1 MRTADTTQHAMF
13 SYRSLE
19 DRIPVGHPLRK
30 LRVLVDGILGSM
42 NCTFAKLYWH
52 TGRPGI
58 PVERLLRAS
67 LLQVLFSIRSERQ
80 LVQHI
85 EYNLLYR
92 WFVGLSMDEGVWAAT
107 TFTENRDRLF
117 TEDIMREFF
126 GKVVALA
133 QWKRLISHEHF
144 TVDGTLIEAW
154 ASMKSFV
161 PKDGSGKPPEGGGKN
176 PTADFKGEKRSN
188 ETHASTTDDQA
199 RLFKKSAGDK
209 SRLCYMGHA
218 LMENRNGL
226 VVDVETTQ
234 ATGKSERE
242 AALKMA
248 ARTIKAGSTLGA
260 DKGYDTADFVQS
272 LRKLKVTPHVAA
284 KQSGSAIDGRTTRH
298 EGYAVSLKK
307 RKLVEEIFGWSK
319 TIGGLRKTRFI
330 GLAKVKA
337 QTVFTF
343 ACYNLTR
350 MATLFGWRLS
360 AT

>member
-1 MRTADTTQHAMF
+1 MRRPDTTQHAMF
-13 SYRSLE
+13 SYRTLE
-19 DRIPVGHPLRK
+19 ERIPANHPLRK
-30 LRVLVDGILGSM
+30 LRVVVDGILVSM
-42 NCTFAKLYWH
+42 HSTFEQLYSR

-58 PVERLLRAS
+58 PPERLLRAS
-67 LLQVLFSIRSERQ
+67 LIQVLFSIRSERQ

-92 WFVGLSMDEGVWAAT
+92 WFVGLSLDESVWAAT
-107 TFTENRDRLF
+107 TFTENRERLF
-117 TEDIMREFF
+117 TEAVMREFF
-126 GKVVALA
+126 GKVLALA
-133 QWKRLISHEHF
+133 QWKKLTSNEHF
-144 TVDGTLIEAW
+144 TVDGTLIDAW
-154 ASMKSFV
+154 ASHKSFV

-176 PTADFKGEKRSN
+176 PTVDFKGEKRSN
-188 ETHASTTDDQA
+188 DTHASTTDPEA
-199 RLFKKSAGDK
+199 RLFKKSEGDK

-218 LMENRNGL
+218 LMENRSGL

-234 ATGKSERE
+234 ATGTAERE
-242 AALKMA
+242 AATAMVQ
-248 ARTIKAGSTLGA
+248 RSVPAGSTLGA
-260 DKGYDTADFVQS
+260 DKGYDTADFVQAM
-272 LRKLKVTPHVAA
+272 REAKVTPHVAA
-284 KQSGSAIDGRTTRH
+284 KKSGSAIDGRTTRH
-298 EGYAVSLKK
+298 AGYANSLKK